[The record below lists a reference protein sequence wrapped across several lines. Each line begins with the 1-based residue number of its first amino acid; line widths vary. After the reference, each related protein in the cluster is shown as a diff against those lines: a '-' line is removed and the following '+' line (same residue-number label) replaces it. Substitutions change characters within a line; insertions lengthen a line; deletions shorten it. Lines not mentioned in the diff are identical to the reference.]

1 MEENPQ
7 TLRSGKRHGG
17 FMTDQLG
24 QHGGW
29 VFSVYEWRG
38 VWWYQATK
46 ETLTHT
52 AKGTVKA
59 INASEAIAAVQ
70 GLIDSGNLNQT
81 ELKEK

>member
-1 MEENPQ
+1 
-7 TLRSGKRHGG
+7 
-17 FMTDQLG
+17 MTDQLG

-46 ETLTHT
+46 QTLTHT

-59 INASEAIAAVQ
+59 VTAREAKAAVIA
-70 GLIDSGNLNQT
+70 LIDTGNLNQQ
-81 ELKEK
+81 EI